1 MRYEDWEKRLAEYVE
16 SKRLEPFSWGVNDCA
31 LFALG
36 ALKAIQ
42 SDCPMA
48 DLKFGYKTQRGAY
61 SYLNKNN
68 ASDLWDFVDRYYQR
82 VPIELVQRGDVVAH
96 ITEDKSVGICLGAFY
111 CTPSDD
117 GLLFS
122 NDAEFAWRVE

>member
-1 MRYEDWEKRLAEYVE
+1 VRYENWESRLAEYVE
-16 SKRLEPFSWGVNDCA
+16 SKRLEPFKWGANDCA

-42 SDCPMA
+42 ADCSLV
-48 DLKFGYKTQRGAY
+48 DLTFGYKTQRGAY
-61 SYLNKNN
+61 GWLRKQD
-68 ASDLWDFVDRYYQR
+68 AADLWDFVDRYYDR
-82 VPIELVQRGDVVAH
+82 VPIQMAKRGDIIAH
-96 ITEDKSVGICLGAFY
+96 VTEDKSVGICLGAFY

-122 NDAEFAWRVE
+122 SDAEFAWSVS